1 MTKKTDIDKATK
13 ARRGCKN
20 RGLCLKFIN
29 SEDGKM
35 WQKLQESL
43 ANNKRKT
50 DDSPPMKQA
59 SKIVKE
65 EQKEK
70 SPELGSNN
78 SPGSNKTQ

>member
-1 MTKKTDIDKATK
+1 
-13 ARRGCKN
+13 
-20 RGLCLKFIN
+20 
-29 SEDGKM
+29 M